1 MAADEEETVEGDG
14 DRNSRELLHKDLTSE
29 IIGAAFEV
37 HRVLGHGFLE
47 GVYKLA
53 LQAELCRR
61 GITAEVEHPID
72 VYYKN
77 IIVGFYKADLLV
89 ANAVIVELKIAKT
102 YCAADEAQLLNELKA
117 TGVRVGLLINFGQ
130 RKVEFKRLVL

>member
-1 MAADEEETVEGDG
+1 MDANDPGKADGDG
-14 DRNSRELLHKDLTSE
+14 EQHAELLHRELTSE

-61 GITAEVEHPID
+61 GITAEVEYRSTSIT
-72 VYYKN
+72 
-77 IIVGFYKADLLV
+77 
-89 ANAVIVELKIAKT
+89 KIS
-102 YCAADEAQLLNELKA
+102 
-117 TGVRVGLLINFGQ
+117 
-130 RKVEFKRLVL
+130 